1 MEIKFKTSKSNA
13 YVIENGLKKIEKIE
27 KFNFD
32 KTLILANSTVTDSDI
47 VVITYGFSDEKILF
61 QTSDFIQKMPY
72 DEIGEE
78 MRNYFPSLNKVSLIC
93 CYNACMKDAKIKH
106 ILITIPEGIRT
117 FYTIDVKR
125 IYIDPLTK
133 CINILFNV

>member
-47 VVITYGFSDEKILF
+47 VVITHGFSDEKILF
-61 QTSDFIQKMPY
+61 QTSDFIQKCHM
-72 DEIGEE
+72 
-78 MRNYFPSLNKVSLIC
+78 
-93 CYNACMKDAKIKH
+93 MKLEKK
-106 ILITIPEGIRT
+106 
-117 FYTIDVKR
+117 
-125 IYIDPLTK
+125 
-133 CINILFNV
+133 